1 MKNSWIVY
9 FSQLIALIATL
20 FVNYLSNAKPINNV
34 TSKEVSDMFPNFIVP
49 AGFTFAIW
57 GFIYILVVCYFIYYA
72 VMIAKK
78 VSGTVYQFQNMAMV
92 FILSCILNSV
102 WLLSFHHLKIGL
114 SVVLMLGLLACLT
127 YLFLRTQRQ
136 IQLSLWPKFAFE
148 AYFAWI
154 NVATVVNICAFL
166 VSLKWDGFGIAEINW
181 AYIILSVLITLG
193 LFITIRF
200 KTIIYPLVIS
210 WAIYGIYSNLI
221 DKNHEGGFLKFCLA
235 FSILFAVMSAFNIVR
250 DLFKS
255 SMAD

>member
-9 FSQLIALIATL
+9 ISQLVAFFATL
-20 FVNYLSNAKPINNV
+20 YVNYLSNAKPINGV
-34 TSKEVSDMFPNFIVP
+34 TSKEVSDMFPNFLVP

-57 GFIYILVVCYFIYYA
+57 GLIYTLLACYFVYYA
-72 VMIAKK
+72 IMLVKK
-78 VSGTVYQFQNMAMV
+78 VTGTVYQFQKMAMV

-102 WLLSFHHLKIGL
+102 WLIAFHHLKLGL
-114 SVVLMLGLLACLT
+114 SLLIMLSLLACLS

-136 IQLSLWPKFAFE
+136 LQLSLWPKFAFE

-166 VSLKWDGFGIAEINW
+166 VSIKWNGFGLEEINW

-193 LFITIRF
+193 LYITLKF

-210 WAIYGIYSNLI
+210 WATYGIYSNLQ
-221 DKNHEGGFLKFCLA
+221 DTNYSGDFLKFCMV
-235 FSILFAVMSAFNIVR
+235 FSVFFAILSAFNMVR
-250 DLFKS
+250 DVFKS